1 MTIKIPGEVI
11 PYIYLIGIDL
21 KYDLESGF
29 GKPNNTPHYEL
40 PGIRPRIAQ
49 LIIDSVHF
57 VNQKIPLDTCLVPR
71 PHYLARPKRFE
82 SRGHRSEL
90 TERDWENSCI
100 ETRQGGYFLA
110 FAL

>member
-57 VNQKIPLDTCLVPR
+57 ANQTCQRVLP
-71 PHYLARPKRFE
+71 YIGLIDIGLK
-82 SRGHRSEL
+82 
-90 TERDWENSCI
+90 
-100 ETRQGGYFLA
+100 
-110 FAL
+110 